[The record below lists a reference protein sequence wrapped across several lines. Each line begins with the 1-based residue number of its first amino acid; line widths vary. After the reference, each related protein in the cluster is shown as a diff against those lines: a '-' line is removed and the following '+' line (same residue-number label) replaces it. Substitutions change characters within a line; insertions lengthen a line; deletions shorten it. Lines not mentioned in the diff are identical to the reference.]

1 MSKKLPIVAI
11 VGRANVGK
19 SSLFNAILDRREAIV
34 AHEAG
39 TTRDSITAKATIWLA
54 PENVKKHEPKDESG
68 EEQGS
73 PTSSEPDHMDFWLVD
88 TAGMKDATD
97 DFEFTIQ
104 EQIIQAADSADVI
117 WVVVEADV
125 PIVEEDRRVA
135 KLALKSQKPVVLV
148 VNKVDKATGQDL
160 SVFMRLGIK
169 TIVHTSTT
177 QHRGIPELLD
187 TLVDLVPKAT
197 LADNEDRITMAI
209 LGRPNVGKSALFNA
223 LAKKQQAIVAD
234 RAGTTRDI
242 NRTFVRYE
250 GQEIEILDT
259 AGIRRPGKIGTGIEH
274 FSVVRT
280 LSAIEQADV
289 CLLMMDVNELSVALD
304 QKIAGMIKEAGK
316 GLVLVVSK
324 WDDEAISTTQ
334 ARQARSEAKIAAKV
348 EEIEAE
354 KKLSKSEKIR
364 RSRAINYSDKG
375 DMERDA
381 FTRDTLASRIT
392 AEYAFVPWAPLI
404 FTSSVTGQNVT
415 KIFDLVLQIMQSRQ
429 TRVTTRA
436 LNDWL
441 GEVTAKHPPAGL
453 KNRAPK
459 LNYMV
464 QEDDN
469 PTPAFKIFGAHTKFL
484 HWSYRRYLE
493 RELRSAFKF
502 DGTALQL
509 WFIEKHVTHKHG
521 NSPTKAD
528 RSEVQRSIIT
538 KKSPRKSAK

>member
-19 SSLFNAILDRREAIV
+19 SSLFNAILARREAIV
-34 AHEAG
+34 AKEAG
-39 TTRDSITAKATIWLA
+39 TTRDSITAKATW
-54 PENVKKHEPKDESG
+54 ND
-68 EEQGS
+68 Q
-73 PTSSEPDHMDFWLVD
+73 DFWLVD
-88 TAGMKDATD
+88 TAGMKDAED
-97 DFEFTIQ
+97 EFEFTIQ
-104 EQIIQAADSADVI
+104 EQILQAADSADVI

-135 KLALKSQKPVVLV
+135 KLALKSRKPVFLV
-148 VNKVDKATGQDL
+148 VNKVDKAHGQDL
-160 SVFMRLGIK
+160 NGFQRLGIK
-169 TIVHTSTT
+169 PIIYTSTT
-177 QHRGIPELLD
+177 QHQGINDLLD
-187 TLVDLVPKAT
+187 TLLEQIPHAK
-197 LADNEDRITMAI
+197 LAENDDRLRIAI

-242 NRTFVRYE
+242 NRALVRYE
-250 GQEIEILDT
+250 GQDIEIMDT
-259 AGIRRPGKIGTGIEH
+259 AGIRRSGKIGTGIEH

-280 LSAIEQADV
+280 LSAIEQSDI
-289 CLLMMDVNELSVALD
+289 CLVLMDVNELSVALD
-304 QKIAGMIKEAGK
+304 QKIAGMVKEAGK

-324 WDDEAISTTQ
+324 WDDEAMTPLQ
-334 ARQARSEAKIAAKV
+334 ARAAKTEAKIAAKV
-348 EEIEAE
+348 EEIEAT
-354 KKLSKSEKIR
+354 KKISKSEKIR
-364 RSRAINYSDKG
+364 RSRAINYNDRGELQK
-375 DMERDA
+375 DP
-381 FTRDTLASRIT
+381 FTRDTLAGRI
-392 AEYAFVPWAPLI
+392 ARDYDFVPWAPLI

-415 KIFDLVLQIMQSRQ
+415 KIFDLTLQIATNRKN
-429 TRVTTRA
+429 RVSTRA

-441 GEVTAKHPPAGL
+441 STVTVKHPPAGL

-469 PTPAFKIFGAHTKFL
+469 PIPAFKIFGAHTKFV

-493 RELRSAFKF
+493 RELREVFNF
-502 DGTALQL
+502 EGTALQI

-528 RSEVQRSIIT
+528 RSDLQKSII
-538 KKSPRKSAK
+538 KKKAPRPTDKYN